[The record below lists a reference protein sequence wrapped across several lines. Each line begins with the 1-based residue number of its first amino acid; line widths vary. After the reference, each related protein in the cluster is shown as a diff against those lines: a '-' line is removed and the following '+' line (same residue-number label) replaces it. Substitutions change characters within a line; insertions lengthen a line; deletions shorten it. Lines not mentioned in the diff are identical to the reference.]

1 MTDRTIC
8 VVKKDLDTALKEFL
22 GLRNTYLTNG
32 WENAKGFHIQIG
44 ESGQAIITGIFTC
57 PEVKRLTSKQPLKY
71 PYCENGVSYE
81 QLYERLQLIEN
92 ILGDTYRI
100 NDLKKED
107 EDEEE
112 EDQEYERLLY

>member
-44 ESGQAIITGIFTC
+44 GSGQAIITGIFTC
-57 PEVKRLTSKQPLKY
+57 PEVKRLTSKRPLSETY
-71 PYCENGVSYE
+71 PYLTDSVPYL
-81 QLYERLQLIEN
+81 QIYERLQLIEDV
-92 ILGDTYRI
+92 LGDTYRI
-100 NDLKKED
+100 NDLK
-107 EDEEE
+107 EEE
-112 EDQEYERLLY
+112 ED

>member
-22 GLRNTYLTNG
+22 SLRNTYLTNG

-57 PEVKRLTSKQPLKY
+57 PEVKRLTSKKPMEKIY
-71 PYCENGVSYE
+71 PYFENSVSYE

-100 NDLKKED
+100 NDLKE
-107 EDEEE
+107 EEEE
-112 EDQEYERLLY
+112 ED